1 MRKWGLSL
9 LVLLMV
15 VGCSNATN
23 PSIKGITAADTIEYV
38 SLKETEKTSIFSGK
52 TYYSDTYQAVGVM
65 FENTGAARP
74 QSGIGLADVVYEI
87 AVDSWQISRFLGIF
101 SSTFPTKVGPV
112 RSARFPFVRV
122 AREWGIAFTHFG
134 AGQTGL
140 GNVLPLI
147 RSTKW
152 PIRFDGHTGLNDNNF
167 SRDPARIAPHN
178 AYWNANDALAMI
190 PQIEVARHFLFDKNT
205 YYNTKPINTLNLRY
219 ASNNRVTYTYLPG
232 ERRYA
237 RFINDEP
244 MMDAYTGTQVK
255 VTNIIV
261 QHAPHHAVEK
271 VSYIIVEF
279 EGSGVAEYFI
289 DGMYI
294 KGTWKKPVEG
304 KPTKFYDDKGAEM
317 KLLPGN
323 TWIQVVHPNIPITK
337 N

>member
-15 VGCSNATN
+15 AGCSNATKT
-23 PSIKGITAADTIEYV
+23 PITGIVAADPIEF
-38 SLKETEKTSIFSGK
+38 LNAAKTETTSVFTGK
-52 TYYSDTYQAVGVM
+52 TVYEDTYQAVAVM
-65 FENTGAARP
+65 FENTGPARP
-74 QSGIGLADVVYEI
+74 QSGIGVADVVYEI
-87 AVDSWQISRFLGIF
+87 TVDSWQISRFLGIF
-101 SSTFPTKVGPV
+101 SSSFPTKVGPV

-152 PIRFDGHTGLNDNNF
+152 PVRFDGHTGLNDQFF
-167 SRDPARIAPHN
+167 SRDPARKAPHN
-178 AYWNANDALAMI
+178 AYWNANDALVMI
-190 PQIEVARHFLFDKNT
+190 PKIAVERHFLFDKNT
-205 YYNTKPINTLNLRY
+205 FIGTKQITTLKLRY
-219 ASNNRVTYTYLPG
+219 ASTNRVTYTYLPA
-232 ERRYA
+232 EHRYA
-237 RFINDEP
+237 RFINEES

-255 VTNIIV
+255 VTNIII

-289 DGMYI
+289 DGMYL

-304 KPTKFYDDKGAEM
+304 KPTKFYDDKGVEI

-323 TWIQVVHPNIPITK
+323 TWIQVVHPNIPISM